1 MPSNVVPIESG
12 EMEGLLGI
20 VMTTTGYTL
29 PQATLYYL

>member
-20 VMTTTGYTL
+20 VMTTTGYHRL
-29 PQATLYYL
+29 HTLYSL